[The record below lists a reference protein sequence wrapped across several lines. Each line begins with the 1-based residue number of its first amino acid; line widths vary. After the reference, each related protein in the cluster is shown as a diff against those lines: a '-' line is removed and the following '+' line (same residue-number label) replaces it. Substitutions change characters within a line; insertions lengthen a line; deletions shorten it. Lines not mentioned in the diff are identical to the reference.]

1 MILKH
6 KKVRSDNQFTPQEW
20 RTSGVLSGVYALRML
35 GLFLVLPVLAF
46 HAAGLAGSEKSM
58 WIGLIMGAYGL
69 TQACLQLPFGMLSD
83 KIGRKKTIYMG
94 MLIFVVGS
102 FLAALAETPW
112 VLMLARAL
120 QGAGAISA
128 VITAMM
134 ADLIRE
140 QVRTRAMA
148 MVGMSIGLTFAGS
161 LVAAPL
167 LSGIIGVEGLFVL
180 TGVAMLA
187 AMYAVHRFVPDPEQ
201 VTVRNRLPALQI
213 GLQPQLWRLN
223 FGIFA
228 LHAGQ
233 MALFIC
239 LPFLLLQMG
248 WAQEEQWKVYAP
260 MVLFGMF
267 LMVPIIMFGEKK
279 RQLKPTLLLSIAM
292 MIVAQGVL
300 AWQNVGTTVLITALV
315 LYAIAFN
322 VLEAIL
328 PSMVAK
334 FAPAEQRG
342 AAMGFYSTAQS
353 LGIFIGGLVGGLLLS
368 QFGLSGV
375 FIFATVL
382 MLAWWAVAYTG
393 QAPKAR
399 QA

>member
-1 MILKH
+1 MKH
-6 KKVRSDNQFTPQEW
+6 KEVRSDNQLTPQEW

-35 GLFLVLPVLAF
+35 GLFLVLPVLAL
-46 HAAGLAGSEKSM
+46 HAAALAGSDQSM
-58 WIGLIMGAYGL
+58 WIGWIMGAYGL

-83 KIGRKKTIYMG
+83 KIGRKKTIYIG

-102 FLAALAETPW
+102 FLAAIAETLW

-167 LSGIIGVEGLFVL
+167 LSGLIGVEGLFVL

-233 MALFIC
+233 MSLFIC

-279 RQLKPTLLLSIAM
+279 RQLKPTLLLAIGM

-300 AWQNVGTTVLITALV
+300 AWQSVGTIVLMTALV

-334 FAPAEQRG
+334 FAPPEQRG

-353 LGIFIGGLVGGLLLS
+353 LGIFVGGLVGGLLLS
-368 QFGLSGV
+368 QMGLSGV

-382 MLAWWAVAYTG
+382 MLAWWAIAYTG
-393 QAPKAR
+393 QAPQVR